1 MISILHGPV
10 AIFKVWVLTSFL
22 YSEKKLIKKIAF
34 LVKMARKAV
43 KKAFDSIW
51 HDALLHKLIQ
61 RGCNIF
67 LA

>member
-1 MISILHGPV
+1 MISMVLWPSSRLGFKGLLSIL
-10 AIFKVWVLTSFL
+10 K
-22 YSEKKLIKKIAF
+22 KKLLKKIAF